1 MYRMSV
7 RFPELEGKHV
17 VITGSSRGIG
27 LGVAEAFAAQKCRL
41 LLLADD
47 RAVFDVAQRLGCDA
61 QIADITDPGALNAA
75 LKPLPKIDVLINNA
89 GLERLTPLA
98 ERTDDNLATFRRVL
112 DVNVTGTFIAT
123 QSALPKMSSGARV
136 IVTASTWS
144 RAAEALFGAYVA
156 SKHALIGLIKTWTRE
171 LGPLGINVNGV
182 APGWVNTAGAMR
194 SLATLSTRES
204 RPESEILEGIL
215 SGQSLPGLMSPSDIV
230 GPYLYLA
237 SDLARNVTGQTI
249 GIDRGE
255 VPW

>member
-1 MYRMSV
+1 MSHMGA
-7 RFPELEGKHV
+7 RFPELEGRHV
-17 VITGSSRGIG
+17 VITGASRGIG

-41 LLLADD
+41 LLLADEQ
-47 RAVFDVAQRLGCDA
+47 AVFDVAHRLGCEADMV
-61 QIADITDPGALNAA
+61 DITEPEALSAA
-75 LKPLPKIDVLINNA
+75 LERLPTIDVLVNNA

-98 ERTDDNLATFRRVL
+98 DRSEDNLAIFRRVV

-123 QSALPKMSSGARV
+123 RAALPKMRTGGRV

-182 APGWVNTAGAMR
+182 APGWVNTVGAMR
-194 SLATLSTRES
+194 SLATLSSREN
-204 RPESEILEGIL
+204 RPEAEILEDIL

>member
-1 MYRMSV
+1 MSHISP
-7 RFPELEGKHV
+7 RFPELEGKLV
-17 VITGSSRGIG
+17 VVTGSSRGIG

-47 RAVFDVAQRLGCDA
+47 QAVFDVAQRLGCEADKV
-61 QIADITDPGALNAA
+61 DITDPDAFGAA
-75 LKPLPKIDVLINNA
+75 LEPFPRIDVLVNNA
-89 GLERLTPLA
+89 GLERLTPLVD
-98 ERTDDNLATFRRVL
+98 RSSDNLATFRRVM

-123 QSALPKMSSGARV
+123 QSALPKMPSGARV
-136 IVTASTWS
+136 IVTASTWG
-144 RAAEALFGAYVA
+144 RTAEALFSAYVA

-182 APGWVNTAGAMR
+182 APGWVNTVGAMR
-194 SLATLSTRES
+194 SLTTLANREN
-204 RPESEILEGIL
+204 RPESEILEDIL
-215 SGQSLPGLMSPSDIV
+215 SGQSLPGLMTPSDIV